1 MTENLREEDFRM
13 ELQQPVS
20 DNEKKRF
27 PDGFRILQGRQEYV
41 TYSEH
46 SSIRIWPSD
55 TASHYEYH
63 QHSAVE
69 IILPHR
75 GISVYRLPDR
85 VYCVEPGQILII
97 PSETPHE
104 LTESKE
110 TLRYLILF
118 EPNPLMSLRD
128 QPSLEQVLRK
138 PVYLDDGSELQNKIA
153 GLLNQMISAYFARE
167 PMWNARC
174 YSYLLQIY
182 AELGRAM
189 RESIPS
195 EESDYDAHIDAE
207 IMNGA
212 LTYINQHYM
221 DDLSLEDVSTF
232 AGFSKFYFSRVF
244 KQFSGLSFTEY
255 LTRKRMNV
263 STDLL
268 VRTSLP
274 IREIAERSGFGS
286 LATFNRVFRKAN
298 ACTPS
303 QYRAIYGRTPYTGGE
318 QWLIPNATS
327 ES

>member
-1 MTENLREEDFRM
+1 MDMR
-13 ELQQPVS
+13 QPL
-20 DNEKKRF
+20 DENEKKRF
-27 PDGFRILQGRQEYV
+27 PDGFRILQGKQEYV
-41 TYSEH
+41 TYAEH

-55 TASHYEYH
+55 TASHYDYH

-75 GISVYRLPDR
+75 GISVYRLPER
-85 VYCVEPGQILII
+85 VYCVEPGQVLIV
-97 PSETPHE
+97 PSDMPHE

-118 EPNPLMSLRD
+118 EPSPLMSLRD
-128 QPSLEQVLRK
+128 QPSIQQVLQD
-138 PVYLDDGSELQNKIA
+138 PIYLDDGSELQSRIS
-153 GLLNQMISAYFARE
+153 GLLNQTVSAYFAKE

-174 YSYLLQIY
+174 YSYLLQVY
-182 AELGRAM
+182 AELGRSM
-189 RESIPS
+189 RESLPDG
-195 EESDYDAHIDAE
+195 EEEYASHIDSE

-221 DDLSLEDVSTF
+221 EEISLQDVSSF

-244 KQFSGLSFTEY
+244 KQFSGSSFTEY

-268 VRTSLP
+268 VRTNLP

-286 LATFNRVFRKAN
+286 LATFNRVFRKQN
-298 ACTPS
+298 QCTPS
-303 QYRAIYGRTPYTGGE
+303 QYRAIYGRSMYAGGDRWMVPE
-318 QWLIPNATS
+318 EA
-327 ES
+327 EE

>member
-1 MTENLREEDFRM
+1 MDMR
-13 ELQQPVS
+13 QPL
-20 DNEKKRF
+20 DENEKKRF
-27 PDGFRILQGRQEYV
+27 PDGFRILQGKQEYV
-41 TYSEH
+41 TYAEH

-55 TASHYEYH
+55 TASHYDYH

-75 GISVYRLPDR
+75 GISVYRLPER
-85 VYCVEPGQILII
+85 VYCVEPGQVLII
-97 PSETPHE
+97 PSDVPHE

-118 EPNPLMSLRD
+118 EPNALMNLRD
-128 QPSLEQVLRK
+128 QPSFQQVLQN
-138 PVYLDDGSELQNKIA
+138 PIYLDDGSELQSRIS
-153 GLLNQMISAYFARE
+153 GLLNQTVSAYFSKE

-174 YSYLLQIY
+174 YSYLLQVY
-182 AELGRAM
+182 AELGRNM
-189 RESIPS
+189 RESLPDG
-195 EESDYDAHIDAE
+195 EEEFASHIDSE

-221 DDLSLEDVSTF
+221 EEISLEDVSSF

-244 KQFSGLSFTEY
+244 KQFSGTSFTEY

-268 VRTSLP
+268 VRTNLP

-286 LATFNRVFRKAN
+286 LATFNRVFRKQN
-298 ACTPS
+298 QCTPS
-303 QYRAIYGRTPYTGGE
+303 QYRAIYGRSMYGGGE
-318 QWLIPNATS
+318 RWMVP
-327 ES
+327 EEEE